1 MHTLGQGESRDGPIG
16 TLGRSGR
23 RLRTNRSAAVLG
35 CCKNLRVSYDRH
47 AHSVRRGGGPGAGG
61 VRCPAASKAAVVK
74 IDWNSAFIR
83 RSVRTRGMIMSW

>member
-35 CCKNLRVSYDRH
+35 CCKNLRFAPAKWS
-47 AHSVRRGGGPGAGG
+47 ALNRRAISPKRSDGAA
-61 VRCPAASKAAVVK
+61 RPAPLISKTTPARPQTARVE
-74 IDWNSAFIR
+74 
-83 RSVRTRGMIMSW
+83 TCM

>member
-35 CCKNLRVSYDRH
+35 CCKNLRLCYLPSIGYM
-47 AHSVRRGGGPGAGG
+47 RR
-61 VRCPAASKAAVVK
+61 RE
-74 IDWNSAFIR
+74 W
-83 RSVRTRGMIMSW
+83 

>member
-35 CCKNLRVSYDRH
+35 CCKNLRLSYT
-47 AHSVRRGGGPGAGG
+47 AARGCVFSIYP
-61 VRCPAASKAAVVK
+61 
-74 IDWNSAFIR
+74 
-83 RSVRTRGMIMSW
+83 

>member
-35 CCKNLRVSYDRH
+35 CCKNLRLSYTVTR
-47 AHSVRRGGGPGAGG
+47 AGGGIQGLP
-61 VRCPAASKAAVVK
+61 S
-74 IDWNSAFIR
+74 S
-83 RSVRTRGMIMSW
+83 